1 MSSDG
6 AGLARLGELVTPRG
20 QQPRPSKHTIRVGEP
35 RERERERENKKER
48 EKDRKREGERE
59 RERRD
64 ATAVRWAGAGEAEG
78 AVTGPLGLSLPSQG
92 QTRDQTRE
100 GEGDNLQ
107 ICP

>member
-1 MSSDG
+1 MITNDWLPGDG
-6 AGLARLGELVTPRG
+6 YRKVNVGPRALGTPRASRA
-20 QQPRPSKHTIRVGEP
+20 Q
-35 RERERERENKKER
+35 RER
-48 EKDRKREGERE
+48 ERE

>member
-35 RERERERENKKER
+35 RERER
-48 EKDRKREGERE
+48 ERE